1 MALRAGFSMP
11 DRLTMQKSYLA
22 WDASGSMQ
30 RLILFYYQSIS
41 KHAAVDLG

>member
-30 RLILFYYQSIS
+30 RLFYQSIS

>member
-30 RLILFYYQSIS
+30 RWILFYQSIS